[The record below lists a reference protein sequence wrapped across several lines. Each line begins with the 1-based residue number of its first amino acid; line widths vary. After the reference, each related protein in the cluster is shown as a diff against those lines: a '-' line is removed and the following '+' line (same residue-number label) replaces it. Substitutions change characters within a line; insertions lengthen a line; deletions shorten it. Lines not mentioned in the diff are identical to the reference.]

1 MSDWIK
7 KQGLTIS
14 DLQEIHFMY
23 KDNNR
28 FKIKGY
34 IYTMLTITTGKNN
47 TKDKQGYS

>member
-14 DLQEIHFMY
+14 DLQEIHFTY

-34 IYTMLTITTGKNN
+34 IYHANN
-47 TKDKQGYS
+47 NHRKE